1 MCDIED
7 PLGRLVGMLVGSR
20 CLRNL
25 ERFFISGVKEADMDD
40 DDDDDATFSHGRE
53 VRRRVGFDLDSRFIL
68 K

>member
-40 DDDDDATFSHGRE
+40 DDDATFTSRPRSKTS
-53 VRRRVGFDLDSRFIL
+53 RRLRS
-68 K
+68 

>member
-40 DDDDDATFSHGRE
+40 DDDDDATFTSRPRSKTS
-53 VRRRVGFDLDSRFIL
+53 RRLRS
-68 K
+68 